1 MESKFKIA
9 GFTIFSLFLALSFN
23 VSGQSLSVT
32 LTSTNVTC
40 FGSRDGSITANVS
53 GGTPPYSYS
62 WSNTEQTQ
70 TISNLAGGYY
80 NVTVIDANNNGLD
93 LEITLEE
100 PERLNTS
107 IFTPLYP
114 NGFHVTCRF
123 CNDGRINTS
132 IDGGVPPYSYF
143 YSDGAVAANRSDML
157 AGNFQLLITDAN
169 GCSNSHTFGLSA
181 PDRDDW
187 QITGNSG
194 SNPSSHF
201 IGTLDNKDLVFK
213 SFANER
219 LRIKSNGDLILNNFI
234 GQAGMLSVDNN
245 GILRTSNL
253 NPALACTAPPPGWL
267 NFNNLF
273 ILVQIGW

>member
-40 FGSRDGSITANVS
+40 FGSRDGSITANAS
-53 GGTPPYSYS
+53 GGTAPYSYS
-62 WSNTEQTQ
+62 WSNEEQTQ

-80 NVTVIDANNNGLD
+80 RVSVIDANNYRVD

-132 IDGGVPPYSYF
+132 VDGGVPPYSYF

-213 SFANER
+213 SFASER
-219 LRIKSNGDLILNNFI
+219 LRIKANGDLILNNFI
-234 GQAGMLSVDNN
+234 GQAGMLSIDNN
-245 GILRTSNL
+245 GILRTNNI
-253 NPALACTAPPPGWL
+253 NPASACNA
-267 NFNNLF
+267 NSRISSFYA
-273 ILVQIGW
+273 I